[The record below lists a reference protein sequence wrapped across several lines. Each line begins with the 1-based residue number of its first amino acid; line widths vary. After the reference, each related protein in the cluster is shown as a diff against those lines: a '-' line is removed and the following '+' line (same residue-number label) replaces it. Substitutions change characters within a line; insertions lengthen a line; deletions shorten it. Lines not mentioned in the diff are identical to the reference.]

1 MKTQINNGGSTKPQT
16 NTAHLLSKKRPE
28 TATVSDATPVTKRY
42 RLVCEGTS
50 MWIKAHK
57 LSREEL
63 RIAKS
68 PIEEDRLDL
77 YTLSIVLYEHGF
89 DLDIGNPNQHAEYD
103 LPLANEVYL
112 TLYDPEDREVLV
124 WEPMENGV
132 VNPDYEIDVAPQRDG
147 STVVNLERFCGDI
160 QAYILE
166 APDVP
171 LLEDFSA
178 ELYEIRIGDE
188 TLTFLHQ
195 VRYKGEVL
203 ECEDDEYGS
212 LVQDHDFKMSWA
224 ILV

>member
-1 MKTQINNGGSTKPQT
+1 MKTQINNEGSTKPQT
-16 NTAHLLSKKRPE
+16 NTARLLSEKRPE
-28 TATVSDATPVTKRY
+28 TVTVSGATPVTKRY

-77 YTLSIVLYEHGF
+77 YTLSILLDEHGF

-112 TLYDPEDREVLV
+112 TLYNTQGREVFF
-124 WEPMENGV
+124 WEPMESGV
-132 VNPDYEIDVAPQRDG
+132 VDPECSIDVAPQRDG
-147 STVVNLERFCGDI
+147 STVVNLEEFCGDI

-171 LLEDFSA
+171 LLEDFST

-188 TLTFLHQ
+188 TLTFLSQ

-203 ECEDDEYGS
+203 KREGDEIES
-212 LVQDHDFKMSWA
+212 LVQDHDFKRSWA

>member
-1 MKTQINNGGSTKPQT
+1 MKTQINNEGSTKPQT
-16 NTAHLLSKKRPE
+16 NTARLLSEKRPE
-28 TATVSDATPVTKRY
+28 TVTVSDATPVTKRY

-50 MWIKAHK
+50 MWIKAQK

-77 YTLSIVLYEHGF
+77 YTLSILLDEHGF
-89 DLDIGNPNQHAEYD
+89 DLDIGNPNQHAEYE

-112 TLYDPEDREVLV
+112 TLYDPEGRKVLFV
-124 WEPMENGV
+124 EPIENGGV
-132 VNPDYEIDVAPQRDG
+132 EPKRSIDLAPQSDG

-160 QAYILE
+160 RAYILE

-171 LLEDFSA
+171 LREDFST

-188 TLTFLHQ
+188 TLTFLDQ

-203 ECEDDEYGS
+203 EHEDDENDS
-212 LVQDHDFKMSWA
+212 LVQDHDFRMSWA